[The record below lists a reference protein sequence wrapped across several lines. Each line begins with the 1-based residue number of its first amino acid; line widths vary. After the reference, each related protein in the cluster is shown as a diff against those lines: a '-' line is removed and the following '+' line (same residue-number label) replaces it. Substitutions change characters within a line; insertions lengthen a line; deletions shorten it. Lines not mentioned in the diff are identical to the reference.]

1 MPFTTQAFARKLCDL
16 RASYGETL
24 DDVAAAVGIGPQALQ
39 ALEAGTAMPTG
50 DEVLILADYF
60 KCEFSWL
67 IEDDASNPDENAA
80 MMLRSESGRLA
91 AADRHAI
98 AEFLYLCKSQ
108 ALLEDLLELRPNG
121 DGFSFTP
128 RGNFFKGHGA
138 ECARAFRKWHR
149 LAPNAVIPD
158 VYEWLRKAGLRVFR
172 RALPNATISGLF
184 IRHPEAGRCIL
195 INASEDVYRQ
205 RFSAAHEAGHAL
217 LDTDKGYNVSQD
229 PDASSADRREVRA
242 NTFASCFLMPPELL
256 TMLGTPE
263 QWRAPDKIVEAADRL
278 AVSIPALLS
287 ALKRDN
293 ILDASAHAQLR
304 DMRLR
309 LPEKRDPEL
318 AGDLSPREL
327 ERKRAML
334 ARGLHTSYV
343 HQAFEAYHRHLIS
356 LAKLADI
363 LLIEPSEVEE
373 LAALFGVSLS
383 HG

>member
-1 MPFTTQAFARKLCDL
+1 MPFTTQAFARKLSDL
-16 RASYGETL
+16 RASFGETL
-24 DDVAAAVGIGPQALQ
+24 GDVVAAVGIGSQALQ

-108 ALLEDLLELRPNG
+108 ALLEELLELRPSG
-121 DGFSFTP
+121 DGFSFTQ
-128 RGNFFKGHGA
+128 RDNFFKGHGKD
-138 ECARAFRKWHR
+138 CADSFRQWHR
-149 LAPNAVIPD
+149 LPPNAVIPD

-172 RALPNATISGLF
+172 RPLPNSTISGLF

-195 INASEDVYRQ
+195 INANEDVYRQ

-229 PDASSADRREVRA
+229 ADASSADLREVRA
-242 NTFASCFLMPPELL
+242 STFASCFLMPPEVL

-263 QWRAPDKIVEAADRL
+263 QWRTPEKIVEAADRL
-278 AVSIPALLS
+278 SVSIPALLS

-293 ILDASAHAQLR
+293 ILDASAIAQLR

-318 AGDLSPREL
+318 AGDFSPREL
-327 ERKRAML
+327 ERKRTLL
-334 ARGLHTSYV
+334 AKGLHDGYV

-373 LAALFGVSLS
+373 LAALFGVSLR